1 VFQDLGTLVEVTA
14 KDVAVLPWGGCE
26 GDVGRRRAGRREG
39 ARPLTIGRVVPL
51 RMVAPA
57 RQYFSFAEYL
67 ALEEIAAVK
76 HEFLDGHV
84 WAMAGGT
91 PAHAAIAA
99 NVIALLSVQLRG
111 RPCRVFTSD
120 LRIRVLATGLGTYPD
135 VTVVCGRLEADP
147 ADPQGNTVTNPLV
160 LVEVLSP
167 STAEYDRGEKLSH
180 YQRIPSLAEVVLVA
194 HDERRLEIWRREGDH
209 WTLDV
214 FRVGERARLASI
226 ESDLV
231 VADVYR
237 DPLAS

>member
-1 VFQDLGTLVEVTA
+1 
-14 KDVAVLPWGGCE
+14 
-26 GDVGRRRAGRREG
+26 
-39 ARPLTIGRVVPL
+39 
-51 RMVAPA
+51 MVAPV
-57 RQYFSFAEYL
+57 RQLFSFEEYL

-76 HEFLDGHV
+76 HEFLGGHV

-99 NVIALLSVQLRG
+99 NVIALLSAQLRD

-135 VTVVCGRLEADP
+135 VTVVCGQLETDP
-147 ADPQGNTVTNPLV
+147 ADPRGNTVTNPLV

-167 STAEYDRGEKLSH
+167 STDEYDRGEKLAH
-180 YQRIPSLAEVVLVA
+180 YQRIPSLAEVVLIA

-214 FRVGERARLASI
+214 FRAGARARLASLGA
-226 ESDLV
+226 DLD
-231 VADVYR
+231 VAEVYR

>member
-1 VFQDLGTLVEVTA
+1 MG
-14 KDVAVLPWGGCE
+14 
-26 GDVGRRRAGRREG
+26 
-39 ARPLTIGRVVPL
+39 
-51 RMVAPA
+51 APA

-91 PAHAAIAA
+91 PTHAAIAA
-99 NVIALLSVQLRG
+99 NVIALLSMQLRG

-135 VTVVCGRLEADP
+135 VTVVCGGLETDP

-180 YQRIPSLAEVVLVA
+180 YQRIPSLGEVVLIA
-194 HDERRLEIWRREGDH
+194 HDERRLEVWRREGDH

-214 FRVGERARLASI
+214 FRAGERARLASI
-226 ESDLV
+226 ESELD
-231 VADVYR
+231 VAEVYR
-237 DPLAS
+237 DPFAS

>member
-1 VFQDLGTLVEVTA
+1 M
-14 KDVAVLPWGGCE
+14 
-26 GDVGRRRAGRREG
+26 
-39 ARPLTIGRVVPL
+39 VPL

-91 PAHAAIAA
+91 PAHAAVAA
-99 NVIALLSVQLRG
+99 NVIALLSAQLRG

-135 VTVVCGRLEADP
+135 VTVVCGRLETDP

-180 YQRIPSLAEVVLVA
+180 YQRIPSLGEVVLIA
-194 HDERRLEIWRREGDH
+194 HDERRLEVWRREGDH

-214 FRVGERARLASI
+214 FRAGARARLASI
-226 ESDLV
+226 ESELD
-231 VADVYR
+231 VAEVYR
-237 DPLAS
+237 DPFAS